1 MTGIIIKKNGNLKP
15 HKNEI
20 QKYISKRV
28 AEANVDSTLKAL
40 LEQEVVQLFGNKS
53 LSTTKRTLNN
63 TFNDTKPIIPDAAN
77 DIFDNLENVP
87 LRDIPDD
94 KPKDLYNRI
103 VQMKVSIENE
113 ENAKK
118 RIDASQNKKVY
129 KVELDKIIESKK
141 VDRS

>member
-1 MTGIIIKKNGNLKP
+1 M
-15 HKNEI
+15 
-20 QKYISKRV
+20 
-28 AEANVDSTLKAL
+28 
-40 LEQEVVQLFGNKS
+40 
-53 LSTTKRTLNN
+53 NN